1 MRIPSLSAWTA
12 PALLSLLSLL
22 PSASAANE
30 AGASLYTNSVSY
42 CAEAKAVIVDTFDIA
57 YHRHNQSATFS
68 FSLASV
74 ESNLNVSASL
84 YLNVYGIEAVNQTI
98 NLCDFFSGVICPLPQ
113 VNFTGYGTYPIPTKY
128 TSQIPGIA
136 WHIPNLEGYARVQ
149 LLREGTGEVAACL
162 QATLSNG
169 WSTRQTAVSW
179 ATAMFTLAALLVGL
193 LHTGAVNSPSPAQ
206 YRWFDILF
214 IFQAAAATGLMHLNY
229 PLAYSAFT
237 QNFHWAL
244 GLFRSSAVQSSIN
257 KMRSKTGGDM
267 DSTAYPDV
275 QYINR
280 KFSPYNV
287 YTSLNEVTASKA
299 AFQNFLAE
307 NTISARSNS
316 AAESIPHLMKRAKI
330 TSALAQNATSEL
342 SSGLPVYSNTLSIS
356 EANAFDTVFFFFLA
370 FVAIAIAFH
379 ILLFGVLFVAEKA
392 GRGKRDTFWATRL
405 RRMWWD
411 FCMGNALRVCLIWFF
426 PIFIFGFWQFHVGD
440 SGLSIF
446 FAVFAILLVLVPLAT
461 VFVLSVLRHRRPSS
475 TAPGISP
482 LYTSYRWFHS
492 VGVLY
497 RAYRQKFHFYWF
509 APLVLAM
516 IARAAFIAFGPTSA
530 WAQVIGNVVV
540 EFIIL
545 VSLLACRPH
554 KDRKGDWISTTLSL
568 FRLIAFGLLI
578 AFIPSI
584 GVKPIPRAVIGF
596 VIIVAFGIPVI
607 LLFFGLLWNLGYG
620 YLWRKHTHRIEDGLE
635 VERFV
640 ASDDDSSVQPA
651 MTQVDP
657 VTPSYPTRDAAPS
670 TMDGTSLAR
679 RTSIMEPVGD
689 NVYESTY
696 GSHHLPSFS
705 SESTSPN
712 RTSPI
717 NGFQQQ
723 VYNNNPA
730 LMATGAGAGGLS
742 AAAAYEQAA
751 KGGMVNGDGYP
762 YEGGAGVGPGTMSR
776 TSTAT
781 SRPLSGHSQY
791 YTPAGGAGMYTGN
804 GGGSAEG
811 EEGRR
816 HSREGDQYFPAQEG
830 YYQNRN

>member
-1 MRIPSLSAWTA
+1 MRIPNPLTLAA
-12 PALLSLLSLL
+12 PALAFLSLL
-22 PSASAANE
+22 PSTSAAGEE

-42 CAEAKAVIVDTFDIA
+42 CAEAKAVLVDTFDIA

-136 WHIPNLEGYARVQ
+136 WHVPNLEGYARVQ

-179 ATAMFTLAALLVGL
+179 ATAMFTLVALLVGL

-244 GLFRSSAVQSSIN
+244 GLFKSSAVQSSIN
-257 KMRSKTGGDM
+257 KMRAKTGGNM
-267 DSTAYPDV
+267 DSTAYPEV

-307 NTISARSNS
+307 NTISARSDSS
-316 AAESIPHLMKRAKI
+316 AVDSISHLMKRAKI
-330 TSALAQNATSEL
+330 TSALAQNASSEL
-342 SSGLPVYSNTLSIS
+342 SSGLPVYSNTLSIP

-379 ILLFGVLFVAEKA
+379 VLLFGVLFVAEKA
-392 GRGKRDTFWATRL
+392 GRGRRDTFWATRL

-509 APLVLAM
+509 APLILAM

-545 VSLLACRPH
+545 VSLLAFRPH

-568 FRLIAFGLLI
+568 FRLVAFGLLI

-651 MTQVDP
+651 MTQIDP
-657 VTPSYPTRDAAPS
+657 VAPSAYPARDAAPS
-670 TMDGTSLAR
+670 TTGGASLAR

-689 NVYESTY
+689 NVYEPTY

-712 RTSPI
+712 RTSPQ
-717 NGFQQQ
+717 NGFPKQG
-723 VYNNNPA
+723 YNA
-730 LMATGAGAGGLS
+730 LGTGAGVGAGGLS

-751 KGGMVNGDGYP
+751 KGGMVNGGSGQS
-762 YEGGAGVGPGTMSR
+762 YEGAGVGPGTMSR

-781 SRPLSGHSQY
+781 SRPLSGHSHY
-791 YTPAGGAGMYTGN
+791 YTPAGSAGIHT

-811 EEGRR
+811 GGRR
-816 HSREGDQYFPAQEG
+816 YSREGDQYFPAQEG
-830 YYQNRN
+830 YQTRY